1 MIQANE
7 LRIGNWIKHDPSYV
21 ENQNFIV
28 SDIRTYREKTV
39 NGIEIDD
46 CLPIPLT
53 EKILLKA
60 GFIKKRISLTFNEFS
75 FYNEDLENVY
85 IDLDQGQCLS
95 GICIKVKYLHQLQN
109 LYFALTGIELQFKL

>member
-28 SDIRTYREKTV
+28 SDIRTHREKTV

-46 CLPIPLT
+46 CSPIPLT
-53 EKILLKA
+53 EKILLKCGA
-60 GFIKKRISLTFNEFS
+60 QMQIDKNRFI
-75 FYNEDLENVY
+75 
-85 IDLDQGQCLS
+85 LS
-95 GICIKVKYLHQLQN
+95 GYDIYFFTDKIVFNPNSSTISVVLKSVHQLQN
-109 LYFALTGIELQFKL
+109 LYFALTAKELEFKL